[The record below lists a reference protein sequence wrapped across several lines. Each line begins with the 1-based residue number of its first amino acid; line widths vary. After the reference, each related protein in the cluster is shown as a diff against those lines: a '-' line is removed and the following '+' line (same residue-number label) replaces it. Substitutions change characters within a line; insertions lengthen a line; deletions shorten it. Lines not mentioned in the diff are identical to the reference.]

1 MVAFERKNDKRARKE
16 RVAFYW
22 KKLHKMQS
30 AVRCFSY
37 QYRFLKG
44 KKGMIKFQAVYR
56 MANVLFFFPQ
66 SERGLGI
73 SCEGV
78 RSKS

>member
-16 RVAFYW
+16 RVAFYR

-37 QYRFLKG
+37 HHRFLKG
-44 KKGMIKFQAVYR
+44 KMNQKIDMYR
-56 MANVLFFFPQ
+56 D
-66 SERGLGI
+66 
-73 SCEGV
+73 
-78 RSKS
+78 